1 MKRLFDIEEGIGNES
16 NQISDEFLIKT
27 NSSANY
33 KILRLIAGSTNVTN
47 KFTRDNFS
55 LSKNYLGL
63 FYHIDESKSLEQNIA
78 EILGENTT
86 VEDLKTFLFD
96 QRFIRRNSDFFS
108 DLENE
113 FCNFLIYQH
122 KGSYTTAFVF
132 LYRILEFV
140 SLSFPLIYASNTYDF
155 KHTYGSLKD
164 IFDGNVG
171 GSKGELGFFKSA
183 INVMFKDSDLMQV
196 YIDINLEGIPNNDIV
211 YKSISNL
218 FKNDFFH
225 DDTVE
230 NSKISINFGEVSSF
244 IITIRNRFFHFFNR
258 GDKNLQSTD
267 VIDSDYFFSIINE
280 ALFLWICVVFI
291 EINKFL
297 LEEYERYK

>member
-1 MKRLFDIEEGIGNES
+1 MKRLFDIEEGIGNEL

-113 FCNFLIYQH
+113 FCNFLI
-122 KGSYTTAFVF
+122 
-132 LYRILEFV
+132 
-140 SLSFPLIYASNTYDF
+140 
-155 KHTYGSLKD
+155 
-164 IFDGNVG
+164 
-171 GSKGELGFFKSA
+171 
-183 INVMFKDSDLMQV
+183 
-196 YIDINLEGIPNNDIV
+196 
-211 YKSISNL
+211 
-218 FKNDFFH
+218 
-225 DDTVE
+225 
-230 NSKISINFGEVSSF
+230 
-244 IITIRNRFFHFFNR
+244 
-258 GDKNLQSTD
+258 
-267 VIDSDYFFSIINE
+267 
-280 ALFLWICVVFI
+280 
-291 EINKFL
+291 
-297 LEEYERYK
+297 